1 MTKAGS
7 GAAVGPRPT
16 TPKVWAALGI
26 VYVVWGSTYLAI
38 REAIAT
44 IPPFLMSATRFL
56 IAGGLLYAF
65 SARRGDRVGDRPG
78 WLQWRSAIIVG
89 GLLLFMGN
97 GGVTWSEQ
105 YIPSGI
111 TALLIATIPLW
122 MVIVGRLWFRER
134 LGTRAG
140 VGVAIGFA
148 GIVLLVLGTGTGG
161 GHLRPAGVIGCL
173 VAATCWATGSL
184 YSRRAPLPSRPL
196 VSTAMQMLAGGV
208 FLTIV
213 GVASG
218 ELGDVHLSQISLKS
232 VLGLAYLIVFG
243 SLIAFSAYVWLLRN
257 ANLSLVATYPYVN
270 PVVAVFLGWA
280 ILSEPVTLTTVLAGG
295 VIVVAVALIVSSQHS
310 SHGHDE
316 AEPVAADQLGEAE
329 PVPEPV
335 AATTGRTQMRSVAAV
350 RTSVPDLDDED
361 EAAPDDAA

>member
-1 MTKAGS
+1 MTKANA
-7 GAAVGPRPT
+7 GAAPAAAGSRPT
-16 TPKVWAALGI
+16 TPKVWAALGV

-44 IPPFLMSATRFL
+44 IPPFLMSAVRFL
-56 IAGGLLYAF
+56 IAGSVLFVF
-65 SARRGDRVGDRPG
+65 SVRRGDRVGDRLG
-78 WLQWRSAIIVG
+78 WVQWRTAIIVG

-122 MVIVGRLWFRER
+122 MVVVGRLWFRDR
-134 LGTRAG
+134 ISPRAA
-140 VGVAIGFA
+140 VGVAIGFG

-184 YSRRAPLPSRPL
+184 YSRTAPLPSRPL

-213 GVASG
+213 GIASG
-218 ELGDVHLSQISLKS
+218 ELGDVHLSQISLTS
-232 VLGLAYLIVFG
+232 MLGLAYLIVFG

-295 VIVVAVALIVSSQHS
+295 VIVVAVAIIVSGQHS
-310 SHGHDE
+310 AHGHDTGTDAPGDAERVPEPVVAEGSHSDARVMVGAVASTADGHDE
-316 AEPVAADQLGEAE
+316 AAE
-329 PVPEPV
+329 
-335 AATTGRTQMRSVAAV
+335 T
-350 RTSVPDLDDED
+350 PD
-361 EAAPDDAA
+361 DDAA